1 MKKGSYKEYTM
12 PERLPQSILP
22 IDYNLHFDVN
32 FEQFIFHGKAAI
44 IIEIK
49 ETATVLRLHCEE
61 LHITD
66 VSLTKKNKVFQVSFD
81 LTEGELHV
89 NSDTPLSPG
98 NYSLC
103 IGFSGKLND
112 DLSGFYRSRY
122 IDNNGKEA
130 YLATT
135 QFEAPYARKAF
146 PCFDEPAFKASFGV
160 SLSIPEYMVGISNMP
175 VESESVGNGRKSIVF
190 APTPPMST
198 YLLYMGVG
206 NFDFIEQIR
215 EGRSIRVYGVN
226 GKSSQG
232 AFALQF
238 TADALHFFEQYTNVA
253 YPLPKLDLLAIPDFA
268 AGAMEN
274 WGAITFR
281 EVLLYVDE
289 STTSLSVKKRVA
301 EVIAHELWHQWS
313 GNLVTMKWWDD
324 LWLNEA
330 FATYQAYKPV
340 DHFFPQ
346 WHILDDFIDGDTC
359 AAFSMDM
366 LSTTHPIAVPVQT
379 ANEIEEI
386 FDDISYGKGGSVLRM
401 IEGYIGGEAFRKGV
415 SAYLQKFAYQSAIA
429 EDLWETLEEH
439 SGLPIKDILVSWI
452 TKPGFPLIK
461 ISRKN
466 SSVHLTQQLFT
477 AQKNTSTSPWPIPL
491 TWISETTS
499 EERLFDTNECSISAT
514 SAPIKFNK
522 AQTGFYRTLYD
533 KQMYLELCQSIKNRQ
548 FHEYDRWGIIN
559 DLWACVFA
567 GHASLSD
574 LLEIMDWYSTEEHL
588 FVLRELSSQCS
599 EISLLLRFSDHGKS
613 LFNRFRTPF
622 VKALE
627 MLGWQSNDQEEPNLK
642 QLRSIAIEFLIRSGD
657 DNVKQKALSKALAYM
672 ENGTLEPDLRVS
684 CLSAVADEG
693 TSDLFNK
700 VKKAY
705 EEKTAIEE
713 KISLLGVLSGFTD
726 PSLLTNYLDY
736 GLTEKVR
743 RQDLRTVFSRASLN
757 SSCPELFFDWVKQNW
772 EKLYELRKSHFVYMG
787 LLQTL
792 ITTAPDE
799 NRLNSIRDFLSKNDN
814 GYEKT
819 KANAFERAELYIA
832 FRKREM
838 HKSFAI

>member
-1 MKKGSYKEYTM
+1 M
-12 PERLPQSILP
+12 PERLPQTVLP
-22 IDYNLHFDVN
+22 KNYNLNFDVS
-32 FEQFIFHGKAAI
+32 FELFTFNGKAEI
-44 IIEIK
+44 MIEVK
-49 ETATVLRLHCEE
+49 ETTSVLRLHCEE
-61 LHITD
+61 LYISNI
-66 VSLTKKNKVFQVSFD
+66 SLVKETESFQVSFD
-81 LTEGELHV
+81 LIDGELHIK
-89 NSDTPLSPG
+89 SGISLTPG
-98 NYSLC
+98 NYVLRV
-103 IGFSGKLND
+103 GFSGKLND

-146 PCFDEPAFKASFGV
+146 PCFDEPAFKASFRV
-160 SLSIPEYMVGISNMP
+160 SVSIPEHMVGISNMP
-175 VESESVGNGRKSIVF
+175 VESESVVNGRRSINF
-190 APTPPMST
+190 SPTPPMST

-215 EGRSIRVYGVN
+215 DGRAIRVYGVN

-238 TADALHFFEQYTNVA
+238 TADALHFFEQYTDVA

-330 FATYQAYKPV
+330 FATYQAYKAV
-340 DHFFPQ
+340 DQFFPR
-346 WHILDDFIDGDTC
+346 WHILDDFIDGDTKS
-359 AAFSMDM
+359 AFDMDM
-366 LSTTHPIAVPVQT
+366 LSTTHPIAVPVHT

-415 SAYLQKFAYQSAIA
+415 SVYLQKFAYQNAIA

-439 SGLPIKDILVSWI
+439 SGLPVKDILVSWI
-452 TKPGFPLIK
+452 TKPGFPLLK
-461 ISRKN
+461 ASRKN
-466 SSVHLTQQLFT
+466 SFIHLTQQLFT
-477 AQKNTSTSPWPIPL
+477 THKNVSASPWPVPL
-491 TWISETTS
+491 TWISQDSS
-499 EERLFDTNECSISAT
+499 EERLFDTYECEIPAT
-514 SAPIKFNK
+514 SNFIKFNK
-522 AQTGFYRTLYD
+522 SQCGFYRTQYD
-533 KQMYLELCQSIKNRQ
+533 KQMYKELCQTIKSKQ
-548 FHEYDRWGIIN
+548 FHEYDRWGILN

-567 GHASLSD
+567 GYAALPD
-574 LLEIMDWYSTEEHL
+574 LLEIMDWYAAEDHL

-613 LFNRFRTPF
+613 LYNRYRTPF
-622 VKALE
+622 AKALDI
-627 MLGWQSNDQEEPNLK
+627 LGWQSNDQEEPNLK
-642 QLRSIAIEFLIRSGD
+642 QLRPIAIEFLIHAGD
-657 DNVKQKALSKALAYM
+657 EQVKQKAISKALAYL
-672 ENGTLEPDLRVS
+672 ETGTLEPDLRGC
-684 CLSAVADEG
+684 CLRALADEG
-693 TSDLFNK
+693 SSHLFDK

-705 EEKTAIEE
+705 EQKTTTEE
-713 KISLLGVLSGFTD
+713 KLSLLGALSGFTD

-743 RQDLRTVFSRASLN
+743 RQDLRTVFSRASYN
-757 SSCPELFFDWVKQNW
+757 PCCPELFFDWVKKNW
-772 EKLYELRKSHFVYMG
+772 ETLHEFRKSHFVYMG

-838 HKSFAI
+838 HKSFGF